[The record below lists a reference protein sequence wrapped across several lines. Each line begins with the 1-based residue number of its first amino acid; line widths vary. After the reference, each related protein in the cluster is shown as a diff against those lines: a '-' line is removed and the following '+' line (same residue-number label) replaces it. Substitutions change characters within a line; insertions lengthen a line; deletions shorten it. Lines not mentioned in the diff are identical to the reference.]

1 MNEDQRLEQPESPRT
16 PGRALAAARAE
27 RGLTVTEIA
36 LRLKYAPKQIEALE
50 ADRYEALAG
59 PAFVRG
65 MLRSYAKLLG
75 IDADPL
81 VASLGTS
88 LPPPPP
94 QLVAPAHRGEVPFP
108 TEARKGSLVYLVLSV
123 LLVIAVVGV
132 VVEWMLRPEPP
143 AAVATPR
150 PPVPGPLAAA
160 TTEPRETD
168 VAAAPEPAPAPV
180 PDPAAGSGATFASGA
195 APIAPMQTAPRA
207 GEGQIVL
214 EFNSESWVEVRD
226 GEGHVLLSQLNPP
239 GSRHQLAGA
248 GPFKLVIGNAR
259 GVKLTYNENAVD
271 LAPFTRTDVAR
282 LTLE

>member
-1 MNEDQRLEQPESPRT
+1 MSDAERPEQPESPRT

-65 MLRSYAKLLG
+65 MIRSYAKLLG
-75 IDADPL
+75 VDADPL

-94 QLVAPAHRGEVPFP
+94 QLVAPPRRGEVPFP
-108 TEARKGSLVYLVLSV
+108 TEPRKASLVYLVLSV
-123 LLVIAVVGV
+123 LLVVAVVGV

-150 PPVPGPLAAA
+150 PQVPGPLAAA
-160 TTEPRETD
+160 APERETD
-168 VAAAPEPAPAPV
+168 VATAPEPAPAPV
-180 PDPAAGSGATFASGA
+180 VDPAAAGTGTAFASA
-195 APIAPMQTAPRA
+195 AATATRP
-207 GEGQIVL
+207 GERHLVL
-214 EFNSESWVEVRD
+214 EFSSESWVEVRD
-226 GEGHVLLSQLNPP
+226 GEGQVLLSQLNPA

-259 GVKLTYNENAVD
+259 GVKLTYNQNAVD